1 MTYEEELKGFIRRS
15 EERFI
20 WYKQE
25 LANVFKDKTTF
36 PPGDE
41 FTEWYKEFLRENKNR
56 EEQWLKANQEEI
68 LYFRQGLNPPYCYSN
83 TRKRKDTMVEAATA
97 NDITK

>member
-1 MTYEEELKGFIRRS
+1 MITTELTYEEQLRGLIRKS

-20 WYKQE
+20 WYKKQ
-25 LANVFKDKTTF
+25 LGVVFQDKVSF

-41 FTEWYKEFLRENKNR
+41 LTEWYKEFLRENKNR

-68 LYFRQGLNPPYCYSN
+68 LYFRQGLNPPYLYKN
-83 TRKRKDTMVEAATA
+83 YRRETLVETL
-97 NDITK
+97 